1 MNWLDITALALVL
14 GGAFLGWRNG
24 LLRWA
29 FMLAG
34 TIAGAILAGQFYTDL
49 EVLGQGVI
57 DSEALRQVIAFSVI
71 FIGTLIAALLVS
83 LAAKTV
89 LKVLLLEWVDSL
101 AGMAVGTLAGMLSAS
116 ALVLVLGVVPSE
128 SAHVAV
134 RESAFAEALTNA
146 TSFMRVFLPPEFDA
160 IEDLFERGSQ
170 LKERFWS
177 LAGAG

>member
-49 EVLGQGVI
+49 EVLAQGTI
-57 DSEALRQVIAFSVI
+57 DSEALRQTIAFSVI
-71 FIGTLIAALLVS
+71 FIGTLLAALLLSFV
-83 LAAKTV
+83 AKTV
-89 LKVLLLEWVDSL
+89 LKLLLLGWVDSL
-101 AGMAVGTLAGMLSAS
+101 AGMTVGALAGALSAS
-116 ALVLVLGVVPSE
+116 VFVSVLAVVPSE
-128 SAHVAV
+128 STQMAV
-134 RESAFAEALTNA
+134 IESGLAKALLDA
-146 TSFMRVFLPPEFDA
+146 TSFMLVFLPPEFDA
-160 IEDLFERGSQ
+160 IEDLLERGAQ

-177 LAGAG
+177 VTGAR

>member
-49 EVLGQGVI
+49 EVLAQGAI
-57 DSEALRQVIAFSVI
+57 DSEALRQTIAFSII
-71 FIGTLIAALLVS
+71 FIGALIAALLLS
-83 LAAKTV
+83 LVAKTV
-89 LKVLLLEWVDSL
+89 LKVLLLGWVDSL
-101 AGMAVGTLAGMLSAS
+101 AGMTVGALAGALSAS

-128 SAHVAV
+128 AAHMAL

-160 IEDLFERGSQ
+160 IEDLFERGAQ
-170 LKERFWS
+170 LKDRFWGPTD
-177 LAGAG
+177 AG